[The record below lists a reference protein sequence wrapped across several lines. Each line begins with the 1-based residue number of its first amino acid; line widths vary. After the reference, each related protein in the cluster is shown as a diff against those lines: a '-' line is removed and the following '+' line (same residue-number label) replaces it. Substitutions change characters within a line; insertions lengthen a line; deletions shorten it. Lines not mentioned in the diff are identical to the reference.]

1 MDPFGRICLYPLVSW
16 VSGIHLEAGIPPSPW
31 VLRAMLAASHWPL
44 ALQSLRVSSGPAVS
58 ATNPP
63 VADSVLWSGVES
75 STRIKGVCSFLRGG
89 GKGEG
94 FEARHEVKV
103 NHEFIKFIFETFS
116 TSQGFC
122 CSVVGHEVNLHFL
135 VVLVDGESK

>member
-1 MDPFGRICLYPLVSW
+1 M
-16 VSGIHLEAGIPPSPW
+16 
-31 VLRAMLAASHWPL
+31 LRAILAASHWPQ

-58 ATNPP
+58 SPTHPSRIPFCGRGWNHP
-63 VADSVLWSGVES
+63 LES
-75 STRIKGVCSFLRGG
+75 KVFCFFRGG

-103 NHEFIKFIFETFS
+103 NHEFIKFIFETVS
-116 TSQGFC
+116 TSQGFY
-122 CSVVGHEVNLHFL
+122 CSVARREVNIHVL